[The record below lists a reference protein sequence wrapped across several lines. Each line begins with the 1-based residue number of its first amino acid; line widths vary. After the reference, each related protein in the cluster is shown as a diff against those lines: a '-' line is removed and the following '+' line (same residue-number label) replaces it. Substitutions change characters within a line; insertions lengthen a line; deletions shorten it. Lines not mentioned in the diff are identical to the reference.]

1 MPTNRLSKVLAATGL
16 ASRRACEDIIR
27 AGRVEVNGTVVLIPQ
42 HPVDPEVDRVK
53 VDGRV
58 ATVETRKVYYLL
70 NKPAGFI
77 CTNERPKNGRIVLD
91 LFPKTHLRLFT
102 VGRLDRDT
110 TGLIIVTNDGQFAHQ
125 IIHPSSGISKE
136 YLLKVSEELDEE
148 RLERLREGCIVDDVF
163 VKPLNVRKVR
173 RGTVRIS
180 VAEGRKHEVRILA
193 EYAGLTLQSLQ
204 RIRLGSLVLG
214 EMPEGAYRDL
224 TQTERRELLAAAI
237 AGRAKPRK
245 RTLIRDRMKLSPGQR
260 ARLRSESR
268 EAHEE
273 SHMDENIQEHTQ
285 EEDSVEMTPVCEMA
299 AAPAIDWEEV
309 EMPQEGT
316 PAPAKE
322 REATEERPARAPR
335 AEGREDRPYRENR
348 GSFGDRRGPPG
359 ASRPRSF
366 DDRGPRPSFGDR
378 APGRSDDRAPRQGF
392 GGAPGE
398 DRGPPRERRS
408 FDGPREGYAPRPYQ
422 DRGPPRGDRPSYD
435 RGPPRG
441 DRPSYD
447 RGPPRGDRPFQ
458 DRGPPREGGFAPRPY
473 QDRGPPRGDR
483 PFQDRGP
490 PREGFAPRRFDDRGP
505 PRGDRPFQDRGPP
518 REGGFAPRPYQDRG
532 PPRGDRPFQDRGP
545 PRGDRPSYDRGPP
558 RGDRPF
564 NNDRPPFREG
574 GNWGGPR
581 PERPAFG
588 GGQRPERGGFSREGG
603 GFRPGGSR
611 PPFGGRSEGGSFDR
625 RSPRPEGTRSE
636 SDQGAE
642 GQPRPRF
649 WQPEE

>member
-42 HPVDPEVDRVK
+42 HPVDPDVDRVK

-322 REATEERPARAPR
+322 REATEERPARAAR
-335 AEGREDRPYRENR
+335 AEGREDR
-348 GSFGDRRGPPG
+348 GSYGDRRGPPG

-441 DRPSYD
+441 DRP
-447 RGPPRGDRPFQ
+447 
-458 DRGPPREGGFAPRPY
+458 
-473 QDRGPPRGDR
+473 
-483 PFQDRGP
+483 
-490 PREGFAPRRFDDRGP
+490 
-505 PRGDRPFQDRGPP
+505 
-518 REGGFAPRPYQDRG
+518 
-532 PPRGDRPFQDRGP
+532 
-545 PRGDRPSYDRGPP
+545 
-558 RGDRPF
+558 F

-574 GNWGGPR
+574 GTWGGPR